1 MVRRAARP
9 NTACIMTLR
18 LAGLVCLAFSCVST
32 ASGQEIRNPQ
42 ALAGARE
49 FFAAY
54 ESALKAHRR
63 DTLANFYHPGGAL
76 LVVNGARLSLTLAA
90 IDSLYRGPGW
100 QGPVFF
106 SFDSL
111 RFEAIAPTQV
121 VVTGGFR
128 WLPAQSADTARYVY
142 LAILD
147 RTTSGLK
154 IRVEH
159 ETNVPKRQR

>member
-1 MVRRAARP
+1 
-9 NTACIMTLR
+9 MTLR
-18 LAGLVCLAFSCVST
+18 LAAAVYVALGCVST
-32 ASGQEIRNPQ
+32 ASGQESRNPQ
-42 ALAGARE
+42 ALGVRE

-63 DTLANFYHPGGAL
+63 DTLAHFYHPSGAL
-76 LVVNGARLSLTLAA
+76 VVVNGTRMTLTLAG

-128 WLPAQSADTARYVY
+128 WLPAQSTDTGRYVY
-142 LAILD
+142 LAIVD
-147 RTTSGLK
+147 RTTRGLK

-159 ETNVPKRQR
+159 ETALPKRRQ